1 MTGRTLSD
9 ADVTAIVDKLKEE
22 IVKDF
27 YGEVGRGVWMWIK
40 KAFFAM
46 LILIAAYAVSQNK
59 SPFGSIEVRR

>member
-1 MTGRTLSD
+1 MTGRTLTD
-9 ADVTAIVDKLKEE
+9 ADIAAIVEKLKQE

-27 YGEVGRGVWMWIK
+27 YGEVGRGVWMWVK

>member
-27 YGEVGRGVWMWIK
+27 YDEVGRGVWMWIK